1 MMVPTWLLGEAG
13 STVILSVFLLFCR
26 IGACLMVIP
35 GFSSDRIPMRIRLFV
50 AIAVTLALS
59 PLLVPIVQ
67 EALPDQS
74 LATVSGL
81 IISELIIG
89 FTIGLLGRV
98 FMIALETMA
107 TLVSMA
113 IGLSNM
119 PGVAVDSGV
128 ALPAVANLVTLT
140 ATALVFISNQHWE
153 VLRGLAD
160 SYAAMPPGRPLD
172 ALTTVERVG
181 QQLAEAFIL
190 ALRVCSPFIV
200 YTVVINLAVGLV
212 NKLTP
217 QIPVYFIALPFIIA
231 GGLYFLYLT
240 IAEGLLIFMDGYF
253 TWLQNG

>member
-1 MMVPTWLLGEAG
+1 MMVPAWLLGEAG
-13 STVILSVFLLFCR
+13 SSVILSVFLLFCR

-50 AIAVTLALS
+50 ALSVTLALS
-59 PLLVPIVQ
+59 PMLVPVMQ

-81 IISELIIG
+81 IVSELLIG
-89 FTIGLLGRV
+89 FVIGLLGRI

-119 PGVAVDSGV
+119 PGVAVESSV
-128 ALPAVANLVTLT
+128 ALPAVANLFTMT

-153 VLRGLAD
+153 VLRGLAE
-160 SYAAMPPGRPLD
+160 SYAAMPPGSPFDSLST
-172 ALTTVERVG
+172 LERLG
-181 QQLAEAFIL
+181 EQLAEAFVL

-240 IAEGLLIFMDGYF
+240 TAEALLLFMDGYF